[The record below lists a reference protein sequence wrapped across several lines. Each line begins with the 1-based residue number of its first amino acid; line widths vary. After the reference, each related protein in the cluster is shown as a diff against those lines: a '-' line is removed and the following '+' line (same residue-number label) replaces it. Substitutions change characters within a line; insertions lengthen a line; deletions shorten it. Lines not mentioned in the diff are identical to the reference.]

1 MTAPFSY
8 WKGLPARDDDSYL
21 AVIEIPRGDKVKYEY
36 SKELDVLKLDRV
48 LYSSVHYPENYGFFP
63 STLADDDDPMDV
75 LLLCQEP
82 LDPLTVVECDP
93 IGGLE
98 MIDEKGLDHKI
109 IATASEDPQYNSY
122 EEIDELPPHKN
133 DEIRQ
138 FFADYKRLED
148 KRVEIEEFYPASK
161 AREILDDSIETFRD
175 TYPEA
180 TSVSKN

>member
-1 MTAPFSY
+1 MNPSFSY
-8 WKGLPARDDDSYL
+8 WKGLPAREGDSFL
-21 AVIEIPRGDKVKYEY
+21 AVIEIPRGEKVKYEY
-36 SKELDVLKLDRV
+36 SKELDVLKLDRI

-63 STLADDDDPMDV
+63 STLADDGDPMDS

-82 LDPLTVVECDP
+82 LDPLTVVECQP

-109 IATASEDPQYNSY
+109 IATASKDPQYNSY
-122 EEIDELPPHKN
+122 LEIDELPQHKN

-148 KRVEIEEFYPASK
+148 KRVEIEEFYTAER
-161 AREILDDSIETFRD
+161 ARDILNQSIRIFQE

-180 TSVSKN
+180 PSVTKD